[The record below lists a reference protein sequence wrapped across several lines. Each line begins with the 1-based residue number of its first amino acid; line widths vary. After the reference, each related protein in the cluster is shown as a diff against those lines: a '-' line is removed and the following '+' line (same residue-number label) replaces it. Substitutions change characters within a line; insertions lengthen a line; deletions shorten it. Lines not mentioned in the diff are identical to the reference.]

1 MTISKIMM
9 SLVVTAVL
17 AGPSLAAD
25 QTIQGKSFTV
35 KNPKAEDPSK
45 RSIVASGK
53 EKGSS
58 NTIVGDPTIVG
69 ATLTVIA
76 EGADSSMQAFLLPQ
90 GSNQKG
96 KPFWSAVKTGF
107 KYNDGKGEQG
117 PVKTVAITRTDSGN
131 FVLKAVVAGKL
142 GPVVVVPPDPGTQGW
157 AVLDISGGDRYCMQ
171 FADGV
176 IKNKTDQ
183 LFKVTNPLSEGCPA
197 GGSPS
202 GAFVQ

>member
-9 SLVVTAVL
+9 SLVVTALL
-17 AGPSLAAD
+17 AGPSFAAN

-35 KNPKAEDPSK
+35 KNPQAADPSK

-76 EGADSSMQAFLLPQ
+76 QGADSSTQAFLLPQ
-90 GSNQKG
+90 GSNVKG
-96 KPFWSAVKTGF
+96 KPFWQTVKTGF

-117 PVKTVAITRTDSGN
+117 PVKTVALTRTDSGN
-131 FVLKAVVAGKL
+131 FVLKAVIAGKL
-142 GPVVVVPPDPGTQGW
+142 GPVIVVPPDPGTAGW
-157 AVLDISGGDRYCMQ
+157 AVLEISGGDRYCMQ

-176 IKNKTDQ
+176 FKNKADQ
-183 LFKVTNPLSEGCPA
+183 LFKVTNPLTEGCPSS
-197 GGSPS
+197 GSPM